1 MIISN
6 YLNFF
11 LIPAVAIRSAGS
23 QGVFPDKIGDTA
35 RLAHGV
41 VKLAHGRDQL
51 SKSQFLHKGTDS
63 AGRKFCLVAAAIR
76 PLKCNLLYSFPIPRY
91 FPPCCA
97 CVSCALLWRGLCG
110 QR

>member
-1 MIISN
+1 MSFN
-6 YLNFF
+6 NFKLLKLF

-41 VKLAHGRDQL
+41 VKLAHGGDQL

-63 AGRKFCLVAAAIR
+63 ALLCL
-76 PLKCNLLYSFPIPRY
+76 CLLRTSL
-91 FPPCCA
+91 A
-97 CVSCALLWRGLCG
+97 
-110 QR
+110 